1 MLSLTTGTL
10 PPSVVS
16 AESLSSF
23 HHSACSPYCSV
34 EVLQRE
40 PKRLYTNLVG
50 ILEIP
55 PLQFRIPLVLRLA
68 YVCSTACNPSS
79 TSSSWNK
86 TRAAAAAA
94 NDSLAAAVAAVAV
107 AADPAVSPS
116 PPTPTPSMTAA
127 AAAPKAGAEAA
138 ASGKGAEKREVGISS
153 GFRFGDG
160 GDDDDDEEEDD
171 EEEEEEEGDEADPGC
186 LLFVGPVASL
196 GFFRVGDA

>member
-1 MLSLTTGTL
+1 M
-10 PPSVVS
+10 VS
-16 AESLSSF
+16 PESLSSSR
-23 HHSACSPYCSV
+23 HSACSPYCSV
-34 EVLQRE
+34 EKLQRE

-138 ASGKGAEKREVGISS
+138 ASGKGAEKREVGISR
-153 GFRFGDG
+153 GFRFGDD
-160 GDDDDDEEEDD
+160 GDDDDDEEDD
-171 EEEEEEEGDEADPGC
+171 EEEEEEEGDETDPGC
-186 LLFVGPVASL
+186 LLFVGPAAASL